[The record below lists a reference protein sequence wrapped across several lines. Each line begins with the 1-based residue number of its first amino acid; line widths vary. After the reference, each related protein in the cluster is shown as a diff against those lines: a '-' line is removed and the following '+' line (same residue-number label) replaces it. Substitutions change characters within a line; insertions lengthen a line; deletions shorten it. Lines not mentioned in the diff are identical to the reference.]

1 MTIYKDEI
9 VTRSTASTEKQGK
22 EKVTLEPRGSKLIK
36 GRVSDAEHYMHCWYF
51 LLGEQWV

>member
-36 GRVSDAEHYMHCWYF
+36 GRVSDAEHYMHC
-51 LLGEQWV
+51 